1 MKRKAVITGGTKGI
15 GRAVA
20 EALATEGY
28 DLAICSRTA
37 DDLRAMKKDFDTR
50 FTDIKILIKAVD
62 VRKKNEILS
71 FAQLIENEWGRVD
84 VVVNNAGVFLPG
96 QIQNEAVGVLE
107 QLIETNLYSAYY
119 LTRALLPLM
128 IAQKKGHIFNLCSVA
143 SVKAYPNGGSY
154 GISKFALMGFSQNL
168 REELKT
174 QGIKVT
180 SILPGAT
187 WSDSWSGFEAP
198 EERLMQA
205 RDIGEAVVSALRMST
220 SAVIEEILIRPQLG
234 DL

>member
-1 MKRKAVITGGTKGI
+1 MKRKAVVTGGTKGI
-15 GRAVA
+15 GRAIA

-28 DLAICSRTA
+28 DIAVCSRTQE
-37 DDLRAMKKDFDTR
+37 DLNVMQTDFNEH
-50 FTDIKILIKAVD
+50 FTDIKILTKVVD
-62 VRKKNEILS
+62 VRKKKEVYT

-84 VVVNNAGVFLPG
+84 VLVNNAGIFLPG

-128 IAQKKGHIFNLCSVA
+128 IAQKKGHIFNMCSVA

-154 GISKFALMGFSQNL
+154 GISKFALLGFSHNL

-187 WSDSWSGFEAP
+187 WSDSWSGFKAP

-205 RDIGEAVVSALRMST
+205 RDIGEAVVSALRMSA
-220 SAVIEEILIRPQLG
+220 SAVVEEILIRPQLG